1 MKPYKTH
8 LIRPPRPSDDK
19 YVGDVNTQGI
29 LETVLYADP
38 LAQKYTDKFAAT
50 LKGNTPVA
58 TAHNIWQFL
67 KTQIPYVLDKT
78 GYQWIKSPGRLW
90 ADKAGDCK
98 SFSVFTASILRNLR
112 IPYGYR
118 FASYDS
124 QNPDPTHVYVFIPA
138 GNGIVNEIIIDAVWT
153 GPFNTEKKYES
164 KKDYI
169 MAKTSYLGAADDH
182 KPGML
187 KLTKPIEEI
196 TDGEMDLLIARQRIE
211 IEKANAASIGSPFL
225 DKYDASLKVINH
237 MLRNV
242 DSPEVIEGIGRAMEA
257 EADAAEAIGKAKKQ
271 KKGLGK
277 FLQKAG
283 QTIKKSVKAVT
294 KVATAPVRLMAKG
307 MLELQL
313 PKASIMFLYLFTPA
327 DAQLPTQMARKKKKA
342 EKLKKIIVNG
352 IGMKEKHF
360 MGIIRNALTKRFK
373 KSPES
378 FLQEKLRARV
388 SGHGNPKRM
397 LHAIHGIGGIPQA
410 KLRHLAPKVR
420 PGWNTTFDC
429 PCDDPAEGQIGVIT
443 DIIGIVLKAVKW
455 IVGMFKKNKKAGDE
469 EPEDF
474 SRDDVPDI
482 ERDMVDAVDLQ
493 SPMARAASR
502 AAAQTVSE
510 SIVKSLNLTN
520 AGGKAKAAV
529 KPKKNFLQSVSS
541 LFKSITP
548 KQADSIKNVAADIL
562 AKKPAR
568 TVIAKTLVQSLPF
581 LNEDQVEELTNQ
593 IDNGGIAA
601 DYDEGVNLGYDI
613 KTDGMDLGP
622 DGSPNIKNGGGAR
635 GGFCEC

>member
-1 MKPYKTH
+1 VKPYKTH

-153 GPFNTEKKYES
+153 GPFNTEKKYQS

-283 QTIKKSVKAVT
+283 QTIKKGVKAVT

-410 KLRHLAPKVR
+410 KLRHLAPKVK

-429 PCDDPAEGQIGVIT
+429 PCNDPAEGQIGIIT

-502 AAAQTVSE
+502 AASQTVSE
-510 SIVKSLNLTN
+510 GIVKTLNYSINT
-520 AGGKAKAAV
+520 GDKSKVV

-601 DYDEGVNLGYDI
+601 DYDEGVDLGYDI